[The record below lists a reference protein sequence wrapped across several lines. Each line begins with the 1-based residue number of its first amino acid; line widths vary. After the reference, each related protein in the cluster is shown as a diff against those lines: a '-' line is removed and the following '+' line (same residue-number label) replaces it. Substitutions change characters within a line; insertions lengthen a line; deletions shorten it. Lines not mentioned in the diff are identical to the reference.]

1 MTAASFFRDLAAFS
15 VQIAIVVLV
24 VAALLRAVRIP
35 ARARYLCLR
44 LTLLACLL
52 VPWTLRS
59 AVVVTHAPEG
69 AARHVVNSLTAPG
82 HVVTAMP
89 LAPLS
94 STATGQPQL
103 VPDVPWTTVGLVTLI
118 AGVAARAIWLAIG
131 FFRLGRLRRRAV
143 PIESA
148 EYATV
153 QEQLGTSATIS
164 EVDRLAQPVT
174 FGFRRPTVLLPDVL
188 AVAPAP
194 LRRAVVTHELFH
206 VRRGDW
212 LSLLGE
218 EAVRTV
224 LWFHPAIHW
233 LTAAIQLAREEMV
246 DELTVRATGDRRA
259 YMQAL
264 LAFADTGGLRPA
276 PAFAHRR
283 QLFHR
288 ILSVSKEKVMSAP
301 RIVMSVAALAVA
313 LSAAS
318 WYASSAFPIL
328 TATRIEPPAVGV
340 PPIDDGWL
348 IAEPQSVTVAAARQ
362 RGSASSDRDEVN
374 EVTPENPIPRRTRGS
389 SPAWPSQF
397 AGRQVEVV
405 VNTLVRIG
413 RDGAVTNVVDRG
425 CAVRRGDAACGPFFE
440 AAAATIRQWR
450 YDRPVRGPLEFSV
463 AVTFRPGAE
472 AVVVQ
477 SPAAFVQQGLVG
489 GAVDVSEWQ
498 RYIRETQESLRLLA
512 QQTDG
517 IAVVNQKDFE
527 RELRAIGAQNASAE
541 ATKRRLEELS
551 NRLRELERD
560 LRLALE
566 RGPESRDLARY
577 RESLAVINDEL
588 ASVQRDLASTRA
600 RSSDLAES
608 AARREEAALRAS
620 RVVEQLAREQEAD
633 RAVRDARVR
642 ALAER
647 GLIAPSAAQ
656 AANQRPLVSPS
667 GKTPVRSDTPGLQM
681 PIVTRKVDP
690 QHPLL
695 AMEARVSGTV
705 VLEALVDE
713 RGNVADARVARSIP
727 LLDQAALDA
736 VKQWQFKPA
745 MLKDEA
751 VPVTVQIEMNFTLK

>member
-1 MTAASFFRDLAAFS
+1 MTAASFFRDLTAFS

-24 VAALLRAVRIP
+24 VAALLKVVRIP
-35 ARARYLCLR
+35 ARARYVCLR
-44 LTLLACLL
+44 LTLLACLV
-52 VPWTLRS
+52 VPWMLRS
-59 AVVVTHAPEG
+59 VVVVTHAPDG
-69 AARHVVNSLTAPG
+69 APRPAVNSPTPG
-82 HVVTAMP
+82 PVATGLP
-89 LAPLS
+89 LATPS

-103 VPDVPWTTVGLVTLI
+103 VPDVPWTTVGIFTLI

-131 FFRLGRLRRRAV
+131 FFRLGRLTRRAV

-218 EAVRTV
+218 EAVRTA

-233 LTAAIQLAREEMV
+233 LTSSIQLAREEMV

-276 PAFAHRR
+276 SAFAHRR

-288 ILSVSKEKVMSAP
+288 ILSVSKERVMSAP
-301 RIVMSVAALAVA
+301 RIVMSVVALAVGV
-313 LSAAS
+313 SASS

-328 TATRIEPPAVGV
+328 IASRIEPPAVGA
-340 PPIDDGWL
+340 PPIDDGRL
-348 IAEPQSVTVAAARQ
+348 IAEPQSVTVAAAGQ
-362 RGSASSDRDEVN
+362 GGAASGDRDEPN
-374 EVTPENPIPRRTRGS
+374 EVTPENPIPRRTRGG

-405 VNTLVRIG
+405 VTTLVRIG
-413 RDGAVTNVVDRG
+413 RDGAVTNVFDKG
-425 CAVRRGDAACGPFFE
+425 CSVRRGDAACGPFFE
-440 AAAATIRQWR
+440 AAAAAIRQWR
-450 YDRPVRGPLEFSV
+450 YERPVRAPLQFSV
-463 AVTFRPGAE
+463 AMTFRPGVE
-472 AVVVQ
+472 AAVVQ
-477 SPAAFVQQGLVG
+477 SPSSFVQQGLLGVS
-489 GAVDVSEWQ
+489 VDASEWE
-498 RYIRETQESLRLLA
+498 RYVRETQESLRLLA
-512 QQTDG
+512 QETDRVA
-517 IAVVNQKDFE
+517 IVNQRDLE
-527 RELRAIGAQNASAE
+527 RGLRAIEEQASAD
-541 ATKRRLEELS
+541 TTRQQLEELR
-551 NRLRELERD
+551 NGLRELERA
-560 LRLALE
+560 LRQGLE
-566 RGPESRDLARY
+566 RGPGSEDLARY
-577 RESLAVINDEL
+577 REKLAAMNDEL
-588 ASVQRDLASTRA
+588 ASLLRNHARA
-600 RSSDLAES
+600 RSSELAEA
-608 AARREEAALRAS
+608 AARREQAEAALRAS
-620 RVVEQLAREQEAD
+620 RAAEELAREQEAE

-656 AANQRPLVSPS
+656 AANQRPLVSLN

-690 QHPLL
+690 QHPLV

-745 MLKDEA
+745 MLKGEA
-751 VPVTVQIEMNFTLK
+751 VPVIVQIEMTFTLK

>member
-44 LTLLACLL
+44 LTLLACLV

-69 AARHVVNSLTAPG
+69 VARHAVSSLAAPG
-82 HVVTAMP
+82 QVVTAMP
-89 LAPLS
+89 LPPPS

-131 FFRLGRLRRRAV
+131 FFRLGRLTRRAV

-174 FGFRRPTVLLPDVL
+174 FGFRRPTVLLPDAL
-188 AVAPAP
+188 AVAPFP

-264 LAFADTGGLRPA
+264 LAFADIGGLRPA
-276 PAFAHRR
+276 SAFAHRR

-301 RIVMSVAALAVA
+301 RIVMSVAALAGSV
-313 LSAAS
+313 SAAS
-318 WYASSAFPIL
+318 WYASRVFPIL
-328 TATRIEPPAVGV
+328 AASRVELPAVGA

-348 IAEPQSVTVAAARQ
+348 VAEPQSVTVAAARQ
-362 RGSASSDRDEVN
+362 RGAASSDRDEAN
-374 EVTPENPIPRRTRGS
+374 EVTPENPIPRRTRGG

-397 AGRQVEVV
+397 AGRRSEVGV
-405 VNTLVRIG
+405 VTLVRIG
-413 RDGAVTNVVDRG
+413 RDGVVTNVFDRG
-425 CAVRRGDAACGPFFE
+425 CWVSQGRSDEAMCRTLFE
-440 AAAATIRQWR
+440 TAAAAIRQWR
-450 YDRPVRGPLEFSV
+450 YDRPVRGPLQFTV
-463 AVTFRPGAE
+463 AVTFRPEAE
-472 AVVVQ
+472 AAVVQ
-477 SPAAFVQQGLVG
+477 SP
-489 GAVDVSEWQ
+489 SELAN
-498 RYIRETQESLRLLA
+498 YIRETQESLRLLA

-517 IAVVNQKDFE
+517 VAVVNQKDFE
-527 RELRAIGAQNASAE
+527 RALEALREQYTSE
-541 ATKRRLEELS
+541 TMRQRLAELS
-551 NRLRELERD
+551 NELRELERAH
-560 LRLALE
+560 RLASG
-566 RGPESRDLARY
+566 RGPGNPDLVKVQEELARLNDQ
-577 RESLAVINDEL
+577 LAKDNETL
-588 ASVQRDLASTRA
+588 RRA
-600 RSSDLAES
+600 AQLAEA
-608 AARREEAALRAS
+608 AARLEQAEAALRAS
-620 RVVEQLAREQEAD
+620 HAAEQLARAQEAE
-633 RAVRDARVR
+633 RAERDARVR

-647 GLIAPSAAQ
+647 GLIAPSEAQRILAQ
-656 AANQRPLVSPS
+656 APNQRPLVSPS
-667 GKTPVRSDTPGLQM
+667 GKTPVRSDTPGVQM
-681 PIVTRKVDP
+681 PTVIRKVDP
-690 QHPLL
+690 QHPTV
-695 AMEARVSGTV
+695 AMQARVSGTV

-736 VKQWQFKPA
+736 VKQWQFTPA
-745 MLKDEA
+745 MLKGEA
-751 VPVTVQIEMNFTLK
+751 VPVIAQIEMNFALK

>member
-15 VQIAIVVLV
+15 VQITIVVLV
-24 VAALLRAVRIP
+24 VAVLLKVVRIP
-35 ARARYLCLR
+35 ARARYVCLR
-44 LTLLACLL
+44 LTLLVCLVL
-52 VPWTLRS
+52 PWTLRS

-69 AARHVVNSLTAPG
+69 ATRQVTVETAGPAAAG
-82 HVVTAMP
+82 VP
-89 LAPLS
+89 LAAA
-94 STATGQPQL
+94 STPATGQPQL
-103 VPDVPWTTVGLVTLI
+103 VPDVPWTTFGVFTLI

-131 FFRLGRLRRRAV
+131 FFRLGRLTRRAV

-218 EAVRTV
+218 EAVRTA

-233 LTAAIQLAREEMV
+233 LTSGIQLAREEMV

-264 LAFADTGGLRPA
+264 LAFADTSGLRPA
-276 PAFAHRR
+276 SAFAHRR

-288 ILSVSKEKVMSAP
+288 ILSVSKERVMSAP
-301 RIVMSVAALAVA
+301 RIVMSVVALAVGV
-313 LSAAS
+313 SAAS

-328 TATRIEPPAVGV
+328 TASRIEPLAVAV
-340 PPIDDGWL
+340 APIDDGWL
-348 IAEPQSVTVAAARQ
+348 IAEPQFVTVAAARQ
-362 RGSASSDRDEVN
+362 RGSASADRNTPN
-374 EVTPENPIPRRTRGS
+374 EVTPENPIPRRTRGV
-389 SPAWPSQF
+389 SPAWPAQF
-397 AGRQVEVV
+397 IGRQVEVV
-405 VNTLVRIG
+405 VNTLVTIG

-425 CAVRRGDAACGPFFE
+425 CSVRRGDAACGPFFE
-440 AAAATIRQWR
+440 AAATAIRQWR
-450 YDRPVRGPLEFSV
+450 YDRPVRGPLQFSL

-472 AVVVQ
+472 PVVVQ
-477 SPAAFVQQGLVG
+477 TVG
-489 GAVDVSEWQ
+489 GSVDASEWE

-517 IAVVNQKDFE
+517 VAVVNQKNFG
-527 RELRAIGAQNASAE
+527 RALEAINEQYTAE
-541 ATKRRLEELS
+541 TMRQRLEERS
-551 NRLRELERD
+551 NELRELERAF
-560 LRLALE
+560 RLASG
-566 RGPESRDLARY
+566 RGPGNPDLVKAQQEIAR
-577 RESLAVINDEL
+577 LNDQL
-588 ASVQRDLASTRA
+588 SKDQDTLR
-600 RSSDLAES
+600 RSAQLAEA
-608 AARREEAALRAS
+608 AARLEQAQAALRAS
-620 RVVEQLAREQEAD
+620 RAAEEVARAE
-633 RAVRDARVR
+633 RDARVR

-647 GLIAPSAAQ
+647 GLIAPSEAQ
-656 AANQRPLVSPS
+656 RILSEPSNERQLVSSS
-667 GKTPVRSDTPGLQM
+667 GKAPVRSDTPGVQM
-681 PIVTRKVDP
+681 PTVTRKVDP
-690 QHPLL
+690 QHPVVALQ
-695 AMEARVSGTV
+695 ARVSGTV

-713 RGNVADARVARSIP
+713 QGNVADARVARSIP

-745 MLKDEA
+745 MLNGEA
-751 VPVTVQIEMNFTLK
+751 VPVIVQIEMTFALK